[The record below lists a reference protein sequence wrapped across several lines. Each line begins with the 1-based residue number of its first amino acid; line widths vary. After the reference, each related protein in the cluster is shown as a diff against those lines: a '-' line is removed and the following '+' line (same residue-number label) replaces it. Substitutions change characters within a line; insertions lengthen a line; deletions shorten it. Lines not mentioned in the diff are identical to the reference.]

1 MRDRRTWVAFISL
14 IVALVVA
21 LTIPHEGQRLVVTQ
35 SFPATTCPSNPSQA
49 STVATLPSS
58 KIAVRL
64 IAPKKSIK
72 LTTAS
77 VYNYQI
83 GSPLLIDS
91 TPLTTISSS
100 HTGSW
105 NAEVLCAVGMPDEWF
120 IGGSGSLTSQGY
132 FDIVNSGLSDSM
144 VDIYPYTSKA
154 ALPVT
159 SVVIKAN
166 SEKQVGL
173 DALAPGEDSV
183 AFHVVTRSGRST
195 TFLFDQRKKGLSSL
209 GGEFVEPT
217 ASPSSV
223 VVIPGLINATAHS
236 FNGLTNTLRLL
247 VPGNVDANLHVVVHA
262 SDGSFAP
269 SGLDQFHVSHG
280 TVTDIPLSNIIAASP
295 YSLVIQSDQPVL
307 ASVNSH
313 TSSDLAWSTAA
324 LPISRLTMN
333 LGANLGN
340 AQPTFAFVS
349 PSGSVSG
356 VIQWKGVGG
365 KSGTVTLAGSDVV
378 VWRPKVTLT
387 RVTITAT
394 GGAGS
399 SNPSTSTYGA
409 LITIGGG
416 ISYLPLNQG
425 AALESARTP
434 VVDARVITHQ

>member
-1 MRDRRTWVAFISL
+1 MRDRRTWIAFLSL
-14 IVALVVA
+14 IAALVVA
-21 LTIPHEGQRLVVTQ
+21 LTVPHKEAKMTLSQ
-35 SFPATTCPSNPSQA
+35 SFPATTCPSDPSQA
-49 STVATLPSS
+49 TTTATLPSS
-58 KIAVRL
+58 KIAVRE
-64 IAPKKSIK
+64 IAPKKSIN
-72 LTTAS
+72 LRTAS

-83 GSPLLIDS
+83 GAPLLIDS
-91 TPLTTISSS
+91 SPLTTFSSS

-105 NAEVLCAVGMPDEWF
+105 NAQVLCAVGMPDEWF

-166 SEKQVGL
+166 SEKEVGL

-217 ASPSSV
+217 SSPSSLV
-223 VVIPGLINATAHS
+223 VLPGIVNSTS
-236 FNGLTNTLRLL
+236 RTFSSLTNTLRLL
-247 VPGNVDANLHVVVHA
+247 VPGNVDANLHVVIHA

-269 SGLDQFHVSHG
+269 SGLDQFHVAHG
-280 TVTDIPLSNIIAASP
+280 FAKDISLSNIIAASP
-295 YSLVIQSDQPVL
+295 YSVVIQSDQPVL
-307 ASVNSH
+307 ASINSH
-313 TSSDLAWSTAA
+313 TSSDLAWSTSA
-324 LPISRLTMN
+324 LPISQLTMN

-340 AQPTFAFVS
+340 AQPTFAFIS
-349 PSGSVSG
+349 PSGSVSV
-356 VIQWKGVGG
+356 VIQWKGIGG
-365 KSGTVTLAGSDVV
+365 KSGTLRLAGSDVAL
-378 VWRPKVTLT
+378 WRPTTSLT
-387 RVTITAT
+387 RVTFTS
-394 GGAGS
+394 AGRL
-399 SNPSTSTYGA
+399 STPTNATYGA
-409 LITIGGG
+409 MISIGGG